1 MPVTISNDLLREAGL
16 SEREARIEFA
26 CRLFARGK
34 LALWS
39 AAQWAGLDR
48 TQFEAELLVRKIPI
62 YRLET
67 SDLADD
73 LRTFQVDVEGER
85 R

>member
-1 MPVTISNDLLREAGL
+1 MPLTISDDLLREAGL
-16 SEREARIEFA
+16 SENEARIEFA

-39 AAQWAGLDR
+39 AAQWAGLSR
-48 TQFEAELLVRKIPI
+48 TQFEAELLLRKIPI
-62 YRLET
+62 YRPDS

-73 LRTFQVDVEGER
+73 LRTFQHLEG
-85 R
+85 